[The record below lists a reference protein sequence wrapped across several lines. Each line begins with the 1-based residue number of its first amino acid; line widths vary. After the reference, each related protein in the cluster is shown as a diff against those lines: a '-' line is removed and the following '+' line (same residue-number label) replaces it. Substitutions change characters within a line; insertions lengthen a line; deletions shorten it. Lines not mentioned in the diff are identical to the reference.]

1 MSDPRQILKQT
12 FGYDQFRPL
21 QEDIIRHLLAGRD
34 TLAIMPTGGG
44 KSLCY
49 QLPALLFP
57 GLTLVVSPLISLM
70 KDQVEQL
77 NALGIPACVLNSSL
91 DYPTYQAHMEQVR
104 QGGVRLLYL
113 APETLFTPRVQ
124 GLLDE
129 VRLDCLVIDEAHCI
143 SEWGHDFRPEYRQL
157 RDARTRYPG
166 AVCLALTATATP
178 RVRQD
183 IQTSLG
189 FAAGQPF
196 IASFDRPNLL
206 LEVRAKQRPERQ
218 ALNFVARFPGQ
229 SGIIY
234 CFSRRGVDQLAEFL
248 SQAGVSA
255 LPYHA
260 GLGDEQRRRNQE
272 AFIRDDVQVMVAT
285 VAFGMG
291 INKPNVRFVLHY
303 DIPKSMEGYYQE
315 IGRAGRDGLPAHC
328 LLLYRDGDVVKVGRL
343 LDDKEEP
350 ERSIARDHLERMRDY
365 AESDDDCRR
374 RPLLA
379 HFGETYPQPR
389 CGMCDNCVQPAPD
402 RVDLTIPAQKLL
414 SCVRRTGERFGLG
427 HVLDVLLGKLTP
439 KVEQYRHQL
448 LSTFNIGAELR
459 PEQWRYLARQLKG
472 KGYLE
477 QEGEFRVL
485 RLTEAGMQLLR
496 ERAPYFGRL
505 GPAARS
511 EPQPQAPLHRDL
523 DQSLFERLRA
533 RRKELA
539 DAERVPPYV
548 IFPDRTLQEMAA
560 KLPRDRHA
568 LADIHG
574 VGRVKGERY
583 GDAFIAII
591 QAHCREQGIPAPSR

>member
-189 FAAGQPF
+189 FSAGQPF

-291 INKPNVRFVLHY
+291 ITRRLAAPGGTGCPPIACCCTGTGMWSRWGGCWTTRRNRSGASPATTWNGCGTMRSPTTTAGAGPCWPTSARP
-303 DIPKSMEGYYQE
+303 IPS
-315 IGRAGRDGLPAHC
+315 
-328 LLLYRDGDVVKVGRL
+328 
-343 LDDKEEP
+343 
-350 ERSIARDHLERMRDY
+350 
-365 AESDDDCRR
+365 
-374 RPLLA
+374 
-379 HFGETYPQPR
+379 
-389 CGMCDNCVQPAPD
+389 
-402 RVDLTIPAQKLL
+402 
-414 SCVRRTGERFGLG
+414 
-427 HVLDVLLGKLTP
+427 
-439 KVEQYRHQL
+439 
-448 LSTFNIGAELR
+448 
-459 PEQWRYLARQLKG
+459 
-472 KGYLE
+472 
-477 QEGEFRVL
+477 
-485 RLTEAGMQLLR
+485 
-496 ERAPYFGRL
+496 
-505 GPAARS
+505 PAAACATTASSR
-511 EPQPQAPLHRDL
+511 PQ
-523 DQSLFERLRA
+523 
-533 RRKELA
+533 
-539 DAERVPPYV
+539 
-548 IFPDRTLQEMAA
+548 T
-560 KLPRDRHA
+560 
-568 LADIHG
+568 G
-574 VGRVKGERY
+574 WT
-583 GDAFIAII
+583 
-591 QAHCREQGIPAPSR
+591 